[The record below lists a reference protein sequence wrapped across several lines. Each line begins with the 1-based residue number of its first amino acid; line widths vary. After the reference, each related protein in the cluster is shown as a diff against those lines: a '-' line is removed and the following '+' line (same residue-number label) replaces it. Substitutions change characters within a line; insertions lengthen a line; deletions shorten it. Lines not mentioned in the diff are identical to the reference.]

1 MKPNLTQDI
10 IPVTDLM
17 HSASK
22 VIQKIKKTK
31 RPVLITQNGRA
42 AMICQ
47 DVDEYQEQI
56 KKLEMIDAILTGERA
71 FGKGEFSSWS
81 DFEDEIRKM

>member
-1 MKPNLTQDI
+1 MKSNLAQDI

-17 HSASK
+17 HGARK

-56 KKLEMIDAILTGERA
+56 KKLEIIDAILAGEKA
-71 FGKGEFSSWS
+71 FARGEFSTWK
-81 DFEDEIRKM
+81 DFEKTLDKM

>member
-1 MKPNLTQDI
+1 MKSNLSQDI

-17 HSASK
+17 HAAGK

-42 AMICQ
+42 AMVCQ
-47 DVDEYQEQI
+47 DVDEYQGQME
-56 KKLEMIDAILTGERA
+56 KLKMIDAILSGEHA
-71 FGKGEFSSWS
+71 FDKGEFSTWS
-81 DFEDEIRKM
+81 QFEGALKKM